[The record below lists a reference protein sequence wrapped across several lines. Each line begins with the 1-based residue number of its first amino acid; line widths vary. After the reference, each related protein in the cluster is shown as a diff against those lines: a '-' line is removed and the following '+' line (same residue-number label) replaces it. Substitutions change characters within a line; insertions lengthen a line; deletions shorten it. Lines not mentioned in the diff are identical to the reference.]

1 MEDVHGQEVRLPRLD
16 FDRNDSEAN
25 LVQTPQNVHTESLLL
40 LFAFLIH
47 VTLEPIFAA
56 VSEKRTF
63 HNELKPNLR
72 SIRIHSFER
81 FNMSSR
87 VDVDS
92 QHMVRPQL
100 LVRLYL
106 EVNIVCALF
115 QLQEAIDTLMVPL
128 HILSVVKVKPLEGS
142 HILAL
147 LLFGH
152 PVLDIGIPLELLL
165 SFRFRRVRLHLYRI
179 QGQVDIEVQESR
191 RFHFQLEE
199 IEWFGTVF
207 HAHAH

>member
-1 MEDVHGQEVRLPRLD
+1 MPWLD

-25 LVQTPQNVHTESLLL
+25 LVQTPQNVYNEILLL
-40 LFAFLIH
+40 LLAFLIH

-56 VSEKRTF
+56 VSKERTF

-72 SIRIHSFER
+72 PIRIHSFEG

-100 LVRLYL
+100 LVRLHL

-115 QLQEAIDTLMVPL
+115 
-128 HILSVVKVKPLEGS
+128 
-142 HILAL
+142 
-147 LLFGH
+147 
-152 PVLDIGIPLELLL
+152 
-165 SFRFRRVRLHLYRI
+165 
-179 QGQVDIEVQESR
+179 
-191 RFHFQLEE
+191 
-199 IEWFGTVF
+199 
-207 HAHAH
+207 